1 MLKKV
6 CVSWML
12 LSGGVLPL
20 AACDGEPK
28 APEVIDSRGTGDV
41 VLLIERQG
49 AEGPYITGRKERF
62 KVAAAG
68 ESFKS
73 VRWSATA
80 GALEAAAEQVEWTPP
95 QQGQASL
102 SVSVETESGKVAQ
115 GSFHFNVVAA
125 PTTLIDPGPD
135 LTGSQCELAFDST
148 GKGHALYLNDSHQS
162 LWYATWDGTSW
173 TTEVVDGPGFNNGGT
188 YVWEAALAV
197 DAGTGVPHIAYIAG
211 EGPPEKPLSRRVMHA
226 TRLNS
231 RWTITPLATDSNR
244 WPSQPTIALNPAQ
257 GGLPA
262 VAYHETNMYFFMRL
276 TASGTWSSTQKGSR
290 ELSGE
295 ISFDAAGSLFI
306 PYSTSSPRKTYVSV
320 VAQEP
325 STQESLLDLQL
336 TEFSGSYKW
345 LSVAWSPDAH
355 LMLLAQAQAPA
366 SQSAL
371 RDVTLANPLSAST
384 IRTSPLDLKHDAS
397 DLAHGASGPVI
408 AHRHGTTLE
417 LITTDARG
425 FWKYTQLGSVQDGTR
440 PPVAIRPTTGTAHV
454 CYQRDGKVNFQ

>member
-12 LSGGVLPL
+12 VAGGVLPL

-28 APEVIDSRGTGDV
+28 TPEIIDSRGPGDV
-41 VLLIERQG
+41 VLLIERLG
-49 AEGPYITGRKERF
+49 VEGPYITGRKERF

-80 GALEAAAEQVEWTPP
+80 GALEADAEQVEWTPLG
-95 QQGQASL
+95 QGEASL
-102 SVSVETESGKVAQ
+102 TVSVETESGKVAQ
-115 GSFHFNVVAA
+115 GAFHFNVVAA
-125 PTTLIDPGPD
+125 PSTLIDPGPD
-135 LTGSQCELAFDST
+135 LTGSRCELAFDST

-211 EGPPEKPLSRRVMHA
+211 EGPPDKPSSRSVRYA
-226 TRLNS
+226 TRLD
-231 RWTITPLATDSNR
+231 RAWTLTSVSAHYYGL
-244 WPSQPTIALNPAQ
+244 PSKLSIALNPAQ
-257 GGLPA
+257 GGLPTI
-262 VAYHETNMYFFMRL
+262 AYDGTYNYDFARR
-276 TASGTWSSTQKGSR
+276 TASGTWSPTRMDAR
-290 ELSGE
+290 ELSGD

-306 PYSTSSPRKTYVSV
+306 PHYAHSLRKTYVSV

-325 STQESLLDLQL
+325 STQESLLDLQMVE
-336 TEFSGSYKW
+336 TPGTYEW
-345 LSVAWSPDAH
+345 LSAAWSPDSH
-355 LMLLAQAQAPA
+355 LMLLARSQDPA
-366 SQSAL
+366 SRAAL
-371 RDVTLANPLSAST
+371 RDITLANPLSAST

-397 DLAHGASGPVI
+397 DLAHGSRGPVI
-408 AHRHGTTLE
+408 AHRHGTSLE

-440 PPVAIRPTTGTAHV
+440 PSVAIRPTTGTAHV